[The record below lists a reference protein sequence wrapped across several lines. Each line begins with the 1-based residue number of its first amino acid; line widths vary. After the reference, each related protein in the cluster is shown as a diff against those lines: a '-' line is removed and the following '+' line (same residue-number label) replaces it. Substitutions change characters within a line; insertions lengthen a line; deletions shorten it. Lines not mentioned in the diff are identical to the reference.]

1 MQTADC
7 GGNSWR
13 NSGIPD
19 SIKLISSFILLSLA
33 VAVQTL
39 SHVTDL
45 TASESREDTADM
57 MILFSMPVTSDS
69 ESEVCMPDKN
79 DVAGSNDIVSF
90 LMTAMSSERNNF
102 FRVPS
107 WVT

>member
-39 SHVTDL
+39 SHVADL
-45 TASESREDTADM
+45 TASESSEDTADM
-57 MILFSMPVTSDS
+57 MILVSISVTSGS
-69 ESEVCMPDKN
+69 ESEVCISDKK
-79 DVAGSNDIVSF
+79 
-90 LMTAMSSERNNF
+90 
-102 FRVPS
+102 
-107 WVT
+107 